1 MISMSPTVKHLVLI
15 GGGHSHLTVLKQLGM
30 HPIPGLA
37 VTLIS
42 RDINVPYSG
51 LLPGFISGIYKAQ
64 DIYIDLRPL
73 AQFAKARIIQA
84 DIQKIDLDG
93 KEVTLPERPNIS
105 FDLLSLNIGSE
116 PNLSL
121 IPGAKDHSIGIKPLP
136 EFLKLWPQILE
147 RAKNTLAQN
156 QEFKF
161 IIVGGGPASV
171 ELAFSIHHRLKN
183 DPNLKNAEQSN
194 LQIQIISAENTLL
207 KFHNNRVQSFTAKE
221 LANRNID
228 VLLKTKMSACEAGVI
243 VCEDQTR
250 LKADA
255 IICATGASLPSWP
268 AECGLAISQDGFI
281 EVDSTLKSTSHDY
294 VFAAG
299 DSATI
304 KGQTRPKSGVYA
316 VRQGIPLAKNLVR
329 HATNRRLIS
338 YKPQTHALALIN
350 TCNKSAIA
358 SRGSF
363 FMYGRLAW
371 IVKDRI
377 DINFVKKY
385 SNLPQMNQ
393 RLDLAKGLVDNQTE
407 ELLRSHA
414 MRCAGCGAKVANN
427 VLQDVLHQL
436 PNTEKKEIATN
447 FSSVED
453 ASLIQLEGN
462 KVLLQSIDQ
471 IKAFVNDPWIFARI
485 ATNHCLSDIY
495 AMGCKPHSALAIVGL
510 PFASKEYSRTEFRQL
525 MLSCSETLKEQNCS
539 LIGGHS
545 AESEDLTFGLCV
557 NGFTTQDKVL
567 CKSGM
572 KKGDVLILTKSLGT
586 GTLLAADMRSKASHL
601 NIQNALNEMAIS
613 NQEASSIFLRM
624 KATACTDI
632 TGFGLAGHLIEMLM
646 KDNIEVSITLDDIPI
661 MNGALYSLKQ
671 GVFSSLHAD
680 NRTVSSYISGKSNLV
695 EMARYEILFD
705 PQTSGGLLASIPSEL
720 AAICLNQ
727 LLEAGY
733 ESASVIGK
741 VSNINTDEPKI
752 TIEKPRDS

>member
-1 MISMSPTVKHLVLI
+1 MISMSPIVKHLVLI
-15 GGGHSHLTVLKQLGM
+15 GGGHSHLNVLKRLGM
-30 HPIPGLA
+30 HPTPGLA

-51 LLPGFISGIYKAQ
+51 LLPGFIAGIYNAQ

-73 AQFAKARIIQA
+73 AQFAKARIIQE
-84 DIQKIDLDG
+84 DIEKIDLNS
-93 KEVTLPERPNIS
+93 KEVILPDRPNIS

-121 IPGAKDHSIGIKPLP
+121 IPGAQDHCIGIKPLP
-136 EFLKLWPQILE
+136 KFLKLWPQLLE
-147 RAKNTLAQN
+147 RATNTLAQN
-156 QEFKF
+156 QQFKF
-161 IIVGGGPASV
+161 AIVGGGPASI
-171 ELAFSIHHRLKN
+171 ELAFSIQHRLKN
-183 DPNLKNAEQSN
+183 NSNLESAKQSN

-228 VLLKTKMSACEAGVI
+228 VLLKTKMSACEAGII
-243 VCEDQTR
+243 VCEDQAR

-268 AECGLAISQDGFI
+268 IECGLGISQDGFI

-316 VRQGIPLAKNLVR
+316 VRQGIPLAKNLIR
-329 HATNRRLIS
+329 QATNKRLVS
-338 YKPQTHALALIN
+338 YKPQTHALALMN
-350 TCNKSAIA
+350 TSNKTAIA

-363 FMYGRLAW
+363 FMHGRLAW

-393 RLDLAKGLVDNQTE
+393 KLDLAKGLVDNKTE
-407 ELLRSHA
+407 ELLKSHA
-414 MRCAGCGAKVANN
+414 MRCAGCGAKISNS
-427 VLQDVLHQL
+427 VLQDVLHKL
-436 PNTEKKEIATN
+436 PNTEKQEIVTN
-447 FSSVED
+447 FSSAED
-453 ASLIQLEGN
+453 ASLIQLENN
-462 KVLLQSIDQ
+462 KILLQSVDQ
-471 IKAFVNDPWIFARI
+471 IKAFINDPWVFARI

-510 PFASKEYSRTEFRQL
+510 PFASKEYLKSELSQL

-557 NGFTTQDKVL
+557 NGFTTHDKVL
-567 CKSGM
+567 RKNGM
-572 KKGDVLILTKSLGT
+572 KKGNVLILTKPLGT

-601 NIQNALNEMAIS
+601 NIQNALNEMANS
-613 NQEASSIFLRM
+613 NQAASSILSRM

-632 TGFGLAGHLIEMLM
+632 TGFGLAGHLIEMLA
-646 KDNIEVSITLDDIPI
+646 KDNIEVSITLDDIP
-661 MNGALYSLKQ
+661 MMDGALNSLKQ
-671 GVFSSLHAD
+671 GIFSSLHSD
-680 NRTVSSYISGKSNLV
+680 NRAVSSYISDQSNLGKK
-695 EMARYEILFD
+695 AQYEILFD

-720 AAICLNQ
+720 AEMCLNQ

-733 ESASVIGK
+733 QGARVIGK
-741 VSNINTDEPKI
+741 VLNINTDEPKI
-752 TIEKPRDS
+752 IIE